1 MFIAVCYGTR
11 PEYLKLLPFIKLL
24 ISKSVSHKVYHILQ
38 HIELNETPDFKEISV
53 PVRTDI
59 SNRLNAIGASIL
71 DNLDS
76 VFDKSHTHCV
86 VQGDTSTAL
95 FCALYSFHNKI
106 QVVHIEAGLRT
117 YNIDAPWPEEANR
130 QMISRIASFHF
141 TPHDDCT
148 ELLNK
153 ECVGGAKFTV
163 GNTILDLIKS
173 YNLAVTQ
180 DNIVLITFH
189 RRENWDKI
197 DIFIEQVKDI
207 LKTDSDIHLFWC
219 MHPNPELQN
228 RIKRSFESYEN
239 LTLSPPLNHKDFTMI
254 MAKCKYLITD
264 SGGLQEEASFLG
276 KQCLILR
283 EMTERYHIPYPYIH
297 LIKDIGK
304 LAEYLRTLT
313 ISTLEPCNVYGDGTA
328 SEKILRSLLKLH
340 INLL

>member
-24 ISKSVSHKVYHILQ
+24 SSTSIPHKVYRILQ
-38 HIELNETPDFKEISV
+38 HIELNESSDFQEV
-53 PVRTDI
+53 LVTVRGDI
-59 SNRLNAIGASIL
+59 SNRLNAIGVSIL
-71 DNLDS
+71 EKLDS

-95 FCALYSFHNKI
+95 FCALYAFHNKI

-117 YNIDAPWPEEANR
+117 YNIHIPWPEEANR
-130 QMISRIASFHF
+130 QIISRIASFHF
-141 TPHDDCT
+141 TPHHECT

-153 ECVGGAKFTV
+153 EHVAGTTLTV

-173 YNLAVTQ
+173 YELSITQ

-197 DIFIEQVKDI
+197 DIFIGQLKQI
-207 LKTDSDIHLFWC
+207 LTSDSNIHFFWC
-219 MHPNPELQN
+219 MHPNPELQTKI
-228 RIKRSFESYEN
+228 RTSFESCEN
-239 LTLSPPLNHKDFTMI
+239 LTLSPPLNHKDFTRI
-254 MAKCKYLITD
+254 MAKSKYIITD

-276 KQCLILR
+276 KQCLVLR

-297 LIKDIGK
+297 LIKDIGTLAKYVDRLSITK
-304 LAEYLRTLT
+304 LD
-313 ISTLEPCNVYGDGTA
+313 PCNVYGDGTA
-328 SEKILRSLLKLH
+328 SEKILRYLL
-340 INLL
+340 N

>member
-1 MFIAVCYGTR
+1 MYR
-11 PEYLKLLPFIKLL
+11 
-24 ISKSVSHKVYHILQ
+24 ILQ
-38 HIELNETPDFKEISV
+38 HTELNETPDFEECSV
-53 PVRTDI
+53 SVRTDI
-59 SNRLNAIGASIL
+59 PNRLNAIGASIL
-71 DNLDS
+71 DNLDP

-95 FCALYSFHNKI
+95 FCALYAFHNKI

-141 TPHDDCT
+141 TPHDDCS

-153 ECVGGAKFTV
+153 ELVAGTKFTV
-163 GNTILDLIKS
+163 GNTILDLINS
-173 YNLAVTQ
+173 YDLSITQ
-180 DNIVLITFH
+180 ENIVLITFH

-197 DIFIEQVKDI
+197 DTFIDQ
-207 LKTDSDIHLFWC
+207 LKQIIKADSNIHFFWC

-228 RIKRSFESYEN
+228 KIRKSFESCNN

-254 MAKCKYLITD
+254 MAKSKYLITD

-276 KQCLILR
+276 KQCLVLR

-297 LIKDIGK
+297 LIKDIGT
-304 LAEYLRTLT
+304 LAEYVNTLT
-313 ISTLEPCNVYGDGTA
+313 ITRLDPCNVYGDGMA
-328 SEKILRSLLKLH
+328 SEKILEHLE
-340 INLL
+340 